1 MKDKSAKDYPGIGS
15 VVVSTAG
22 RDRKRVFV
30 VTDVSED
37 SGRIMLT
44 VADGSLRRC
53 AKGKRKNAR
62 HVRQIGAVT
71 KDELEKLSSEP
82 LDGFVRKLIGKYDP
96 RRNAAEN
103 SVVSRPERGGGEN

>member
-1 MKDKSAKDYPGIGS
+1 MKDMSVGESPRIGS

-30 VTDVSED
+30 VTDMAVEA
-37 SGRIMLT
+37 GRIMLT

-62 HVRQIGAVT
+62 HVREIASVT
-71 KDELEKLSSEP
+71 EEELEKLGAGP
-82 LDGFVRKLIGKYDP
+82 DDGFVKKLIGKYDP
-96 RRNAAEN
+96 LNKAGSSEE
-103 SVVSRPERGGGEN
+103 SRPERGGGEN

>member
-62 HVRQIGAVT
+62 HVRAFASVT
-71 KDELEKLSSEP
+71 ESELEKLGAGP
-82 LDGFVRKLIGKYDP
+82 DDGFVKKLIGKYDP
-96 RRNAAEN
+96 RTSAGSSEE
-103 SVVSRPERGGGEN
+103 SRPERGGGEN

>member
-1 MKDKSAKDYPGIGS
+1 MKGMSAGKIPRIGS

-30 VTDVSED
+30 VTDMAVEA
-37 SGRIMLT
+37 GRIMLT

-62 HVRQIGAVT
+62 HVRAFAFVT
-71 KDELEKLSSEP
+71 EDELEKLKAGP
-82 LDGFVRKLIGKYDP
+82 DDGFVKKLIGKYDP
-96 RRNAAEN
+96 RTDAGSSEE
-103 SVVSRPERGGGEN
+103 SRPERGGGEN